1 MPRQLRWGLRRVY
14 FAPVDLIERFRG
26 EHSSMVPPYADRFT
40 GYTGPDYL
48 KSGQSLA
55 GVLTGYAGLQ
65 ADSAMLDIGSGIGRL
80 AVPLTKLITPPG
92 SYDGLEIV
100 DRGVR
105 WCSTKITP
113 GYPHFRFTH
122 ANIFNAEYN
131 PGGTVKAAEYV
142 LPYDDASFDVV
153 CLFSVFTHMLT
164 ADVERYVAEISRVLR
179 PAGRLVAT
187 FLIINDETTQS
198 MQGGNGIYNFT
209 YHEGPQWLFEEGMS
223 APELAVGYEE
233 KYVRDLYGQSR
244 PGHGRLSPRPV
255 EWPARHASH
264 RAPRPGPRHRRQ
276 AVGGRRPNA
285 ARVREAG
292 AGAGSPARR

>member
-1 MPRQLRWGLRRVY
+1 MPRQLRWALRRVY

-65 ADSAMLDIGSGIGRL
+65 ADSIMLDIGSGIGRL

-233 KYVRDLYGQSR
+233 KYVRDLYDSHGLDMAGFHLGPWSGQ
-244 PGHGRLSPRPV
+244 PATPATGPHGQDLV
-255 EWPARHASH
+255 I
-264 RAPRPGPRHRRQ
+264 GVRR
-276 AVGGRRPNA
+276 
-285 ARVREAG
+285 
-292 AGAGSPARR
+292 